1 MPFKVEG
8 EARFGFSN
16 TPGELPQPPDNGE
29 IKVQQADGLLVTR
42 RRDGTRRYTDLRP
55 MEEQLASGP
64 LAAEFARVPRLS
76 HRIVEDTDYQCLP
89 TDRQVG
95 MKPLTASRTIW
106 LPDVDMF
113 PLGEVL
119 FIADYSNAA
128 AFDLP
133 ISIQPGPGTNDVLG
147 VEGGV
152 LQIISPLSGFGFRRG
167 DANLWIRA

>member
-64 LAAEFARVPRLS
+64 LANALANVVPAAHTS
-76 HRIVEDTDYQCLP
+76 VSDADYQCLAS
-89 TDRQVG
+89 DAQVG
-95 MKPLTASRTIW
+95 MVALTAPRVIS
-106 LPDVDMF
+106 LPDVDTF
-113 PLGEVL
+113 PFRDLV
-119 FIADYSNAA
+119 IADESGSCSEM
-128 AFDLP
+128 LT
-133 ISIQPGPGTNDVLG
+133 ITIQPGAGTGDTIAGAASIVLT
-147 VEGGV
+147 
-152 LQIISPLSGFGFRRG
+152 SPYQGLRFRRG
-167 DANLWIRA
+167 AASLWIRL